1 MSIGGKIRFL
11 LLLLGISC
19 IATALSLNNSIT
31 STDLLL
37 HEAKELQKN
46 LAVREQLIQD
56 ILSNPQKIE
65 ELKRTYKDENL
76 AINFIK
82 NYREKGIN
90 ILVYKNNT
98 LQYWS
103 TAKLT
108 PSLLNRYKEGTSF
121 VQLSNGYYELTK
133 KTIGLYTFVFLI
145 NVKEQF
151 NIQNQYLKGQIS
163 PLLLSSNTLD
173 LASFTDK
180 SS

>member
-65 ELKRTYKDENL
+65 ELKKIYKDEKL
-76 AINFIK
+76 EINFMSMVYIK
-82 NYREKGIN
+82 MK
-90 ILVYKNNT
+90 
-98 LQYWS
+98 
-103 TAKLT
+103 
-108 PSLLNRYKEGTSF
+108 
-121 VQLSNGYYELTK
+121 
-133 KTIGLYTFVFLI
+133 
-145 NVKEQF
+145 
-151 NIQNQYLKGQIS
+151 
-163 PLLLSSNTLD
+163 
-173 LASFTDK
+173 
-180 SS
+180 